1 MSERFNPRILI
12 LVLAGLALL
21 TFAGLL
27 AGSASGPTATAA
39 YTSLTLDQYSSTVVS
54 QNGLGLT
61 LSLSSMN
68 YHPGAQISITINEK
82 NTLARENNVRVAD
95 RWPIQ
100 GLSLNPCG
108 TGVYPFGMLV
118 LKGYYDAASL
128 VDITPLK
135 IFDPNQILSCVVPGG
150 FVSYDFEPWS
160 GMAAICTTMSAYE
173 NTKPAPT
180 DMTTSLTLPGF
191 WVGGCCNAT
200 FSSFTPGIYTIV
212 GGDEWGA
219 LVILHFT
226 ISPSS

>member
-1 MSERFNPRILI
+1 
-12 LVLAGLALL
+12 
-21 TFAGLL
+21 
-27 AGSASGPTATAA
+27 
-39 YTSLTLDQYSSTVVS
+39 
-54 QNGLGLT
+54 
-61 LSLSSMN
+61 MN

-108 TGVYPFGMLV
+108 TAVYPFGMLV

-135 IFDPNQILSCVVPGG
+135 IFDPNQILSCIVPGG

-200 FSSFTPGIYTIV
+200 FSSFTTGIYTIV

-226 ISPSS
+226 IS